1 VAGECNAGS
10 PGSGG
15 ASPYLR
21 RAFRKGSDA
30 FRKGSDVT
38 LDSDLGSL
46 RNSPVAFPQS
56 QSRSYADTPLR
67 PYADTLFSRVGV
79 CIRNCRPEPAN
90 SPR

>member
-1 VAGECNAGS
+1 VADECNAGS

-21 RAFRKGSDA
+21 RA

-79 CIRNCRPEPAN
+79 CTRNCRPEPAN